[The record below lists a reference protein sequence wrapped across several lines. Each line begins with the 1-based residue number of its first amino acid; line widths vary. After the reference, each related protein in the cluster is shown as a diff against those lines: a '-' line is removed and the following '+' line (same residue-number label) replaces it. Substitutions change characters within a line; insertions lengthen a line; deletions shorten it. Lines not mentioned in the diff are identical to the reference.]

1 MASRSARPRLL
12 ASIVAAIAL
21 VAACHILAPVFVGA
35 PAVSAARTQTA
46 LSATKDDTRRGALL
60 GFLGSAAAAANMK
73 SAEAAGGYGEPPKIS
88 IFGLSINTDGP
99 TSDGYNFVDKDAE
112 SPYSEFSGGDKK
124 ERIFQAYQDDT
135 NTKLAAELQE
145 CWRRYETDVKRE
157 LDRRI
162 PNRVRMEATR
172 QVGLMRKDMLYFSDL
187 PPRDLTRTK
196 LAKDFFSDIEGM
208 LVFVDRS
215 RWSEADDYYAKSLVS
230 LQKWKQASNF

>member
-88 IFGLSINTDGP
+88 ILGWAS
-99 TSDGYNFVDKDAE
+99 
-112 SPYSEFSGGDKK
+112 
-124 ERIFQAYQDDT
+124 
-135 NTKLAAELQE
+135 
-145 CWRRYETDVKRE
+145 
-157 LDRRI
+157 
-162 PNRVRMEATR
+162 
-172 QVGLMRKDMLYFSDL
+172 
-187 PPRDLTRTK
+187 TRTARPPTATTLSTK
-196 LAKDFFSDIEGM
+196 TPNPLTASFLEETKKSASFKPTRTTQTPSSPQSSKNVGGATKRTSRESWTGGSPTGCGWRQLGRSASCGKTCFISLTFRQGTLPEPSSPRTFF
-208 LVFVDRS
+208 LTS
-215 RWSEADDYYAKSLVS
+215 RDC
-230 LQKWKQASNF
+230 